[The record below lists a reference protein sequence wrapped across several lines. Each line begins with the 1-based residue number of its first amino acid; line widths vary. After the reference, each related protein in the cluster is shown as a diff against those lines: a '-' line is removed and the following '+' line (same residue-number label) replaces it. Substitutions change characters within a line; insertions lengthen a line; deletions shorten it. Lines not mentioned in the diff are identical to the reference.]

1 MLGNILIPDF
11 VRVVP
16 YGSIA
21 GELTGIRR
29 INEAL
34 SAESEGIGEILV
46 HSELCFAVRN
56 KV

>member
-11 VRVVP
+11 VRIVP

-29 INEAL
+29 IDEAF
-34 SAESEGIGEILV
+34 SAESEGIGVVLV
-46 HSELCFAVRN
+46 HSELSFTVRN
-56 KV
+56 KI